1 MRVLTAQSAGAG
13 AERFVSEHLMA
24 EPVER
29 SDAVLVRRSQ
39 AGDTRA
45 FGELVERYMRRAYY
59 GALGLVG
66 SPDDAMDLSQEAFA
80 RAFRFR
86 DKLDPDRPFY
96 AWLYQI
102 LRRLCFSRQI
112 WRIQLIIKIMPNLI
126 WNNIHKHYF
135 FNNRQVIN
143 QIKSR
148 IRKINQ
154 LLVSNIGKF

>member
-1 MRVLTAQSAGAG
+1 MRVLTAQPAGAG

-96 AWLYQI
+96 AWL
-102 LRRLCFSRQI
+102 
-112 WRIQLIIKIMPNLI
+112 
-126 WNNIHKHYF
+126 
-135 FNNRQVIN
+135 
-143 QIKSR
+143 
-148 IRKINQ
+148 
-154 LLVSNIGKF
+154 